1 MSLTSVFT
9 VYKWPQRD
17 FKTYKSEEIAPAN
30 PKSPKADVAVD
41 DDFDNGD
48 DGGSASQANLIIRK
62 VVPNWRQLISRPI
75 IRSNLPASSNPAH
88 IWHNN
93 VTKYFLRYK
102 AEKPN
107 ISKNTRLKGQIF
119 CGIQCWKAKYVQEYK
134 AERPNISW
142 NTRLEGKKFSSEFLT
157 VFIYRQ

>member
-30 PKSPKADVAVD
+30 PKSPKADVAVAVD
-41 DDFDNGD
+41 DDVDDGDDDD

-88 IWHNN
+88 I
-93 VTKYFLRYK
+93 
-102 AEKPN
+102 
-107 ISKNTRLKGQIF
+107 
-119 CGIQCWKAKYVQEYK
+119 
-134 AERPNISW
+134 
-142 NTRLEGKKFSSEFLT
+142 
-157 VFIYRQ
+157 